1 MPLDARSTVVRVPKA
16 GELIAG
22 SLRRQIITGELHAGE
37 PLPNEAALME
47 RFGVSRPTLREAF
60 RILESEGIITVLRGA
75 HGGARVQAPDWS
87 TAARYTGLLLQ
98 YRGVPLADVYRA
110 RTELEVAA
118 VGLIAAK
125 LAEDES
131 FSIES
136 LAELVETGEGLFDDP
151 LAFARYT
158 TEVNREIMTLGSNET
173 MSTLASML
181 LDIMEAHNA
190 LYLSTRTDQERPGAG
205 SALRANRKL
214 VTLLREGE
222 PGAAAAFWRRHLD
235 SVERFMTGD
244 SETTLVEVLS

>member
-16 GELIAG
+16 GELIAA
-22 SLRRQIITGELHAGE
+22 SLRRQIITGELQAGE

-75 HGGARVQAPDWS
+75 RGGARVQAPDGS

-118 VGLIAAK
+118 VGLIAVNPDDRIDR
-125 LAEDES
+125 LAEVVERGGD
-131 FSIES
+131 
-136 LAELVETGEGLFDDP
+136 LVDDP
-151 LAFARYT
+151 HAFVKYVSD
-158 TEVNREIMTLGSNET
+158 VNRTIMELGGNQT

-181 LDIMEAHNA
+181 LDIMDAHNA
-190 LYLSTRTDQERPGAG
+190 LYLSTRTEQDSPGVAV
-205 SALRANRKL
+205 ALRANHKL
-214 VTLLREGE
+214 VDLLRAGE
-222 PGAAAAFWRRHLD
+222 PGAAEAFWRRHLD
-235 SVERFMTGD
+235 SVERYMTGD
-244 SETTLVEVLS
+244 SETTLIEVLS